1 MEAKMETQ
9 QQELSN
15 KTIGYGLSFAIANIF
30 SALLVIIKESY
41 TPFKD
46 WMASLTGHHWAT
58 HGVFTIG
65 LFLILGVILS
75 KRDLQKYDANK
86 ITNIVIWSAVI
97 GTVLISGFFLT
108 HIL

>member
-1 MEAKMETQ
+1 MEVKVENQ
-9 QQELSN
+9 GLSQ
-15 KTIGYGLSFAIANIF
+15 KTIGFGIAFAVANIF
-30 SALLVIIKESY
+30 NAVLMIFKEMV

-65 LFLILGVILS
+65 LFLILGFILS
-75 KRDLQKYDANK
+75 KKDLSAKYNATKLMNMA
-86 ITNIVIWSAVI
+86 IWSAVI